1 MSNKQPKIY
10 QSAQA
15 FSELFL
21 AAVIWGFGF
30 TATVWALKSIDPI
43 SLTVVRFSAAFIIGI
58 ILYKV
63 YQILTPHAPAVS
75 HRTHFIYSMLPGFFL
90 SMTLAF
96 QTWGLELTTAT
107 NSGFITT
114 LYVVLVPLFQ
124 KIFFK
129 RKIPMIHGL
138 WVVLALVGTALMIQF
153 EMGDFNIGDIL
164 TFVCA
169 IFAALQI
176 IWIGRIQ
183 NKIQSAF
190 LFNAYQSLWSALSAL
205 LLVPFYGALYI
216 RAFDNLA
223 IFGMLSVT
231 LGSTLLAF
239 ALQVR
244 AQKILTPSVASM
256 IYLMESPFAAIFAVL
271 LLKEV
276 ISPLQLGGGIL
287 IFVSA
292 IGATINERARASS
305 QKADPLA

>member
-1 MSNKQPKIY
+1 
-10 QSAQA
+10 
-15 FSELFL
+15 
-21 AAVIWGFGF
+21 
-30 TATVWALKSIDPI
+30 
-43 SLTVVRFSAAFIIGI
+43 
-58 ILYKV
+58 
-63 YQILTPHAPAVS
+63 
-75 HRTHFIYSMLPGFFL
+75 
-90 SMTLAF
+90 
-96 QTWGLELTTAT
+96 
-107 NSGFITT
+107 
-114 LYVVLVPLFQ
+114 
-124 KIFFK
+124 
-129 RKIPMIHGL
+129 MIHGL

-244 AQKILTPSVASM
+244 A
-256 IYLMESPFAAIFAVL
+256 
-271 LLKEV
+271 
-276 ISPLQLGGGIL
+276 
-287 IFVSA
+287 
-292 IGATINERARASS
+292 
-305 QKADPLA
+305 